1 MYTHNDRCQQNLQ
14 TGCIDQEEEMGKEK
28 QSGINWGDSTEKVE
42 NNKTGNVLS
51 WKSREES
58 IDYRSEYQ
66 LFQLLLIS

>member
-1 MYTHNDRCQQNLQ
+1 
-14 TGCIDQEEEMGKEK
+14 MGKEK

-42 NNKTGNVLS
+42 NNETGNVLS

-58 IDYRSEYQ
+58 IDKRSEYQ